1 MKQRQN
7 IKKILTINFGG
18 LGDEILF
25 LPTLNTLKKIYP
37 NSNITLILE
46 PRGRGIIDL
55 TSLIDKVKV
64 FNIKGK
70 NKFIELFKLFLFM
83 RFNNFDMVI
92 SSGSNKLIPFL
103 LFLSGIKKRY
113 GYKNGKFSQYLL
125 TKAIDLNKKQYAS
138 NMYHNLLDDLT
149 LIDKVPLPKI
159 DIDVTNKEK
168 FENSVLIHPGVSKI
182 SVEKG
187 IIKIFGYEKWVQIIQ
202 KLLTIGKK
210 VYLAGGPDDEK
221 IIKQIID
228 NLPGDNPNF
237 INMYGKTKNIKELA
251 KLIMACDAIVC
262 SDSAPMHIAVALN
275 KKTIA
280 IFGPTDEK
288 KLIPQGN
295 KNFIPITSKS
305 TLCRPCLWD
314 KRQVTCQ
321 SLECLN
327 IDINEIIQKL

>member
-92 SSGSNKLIPFL
+92 SSGSNKLIHFL